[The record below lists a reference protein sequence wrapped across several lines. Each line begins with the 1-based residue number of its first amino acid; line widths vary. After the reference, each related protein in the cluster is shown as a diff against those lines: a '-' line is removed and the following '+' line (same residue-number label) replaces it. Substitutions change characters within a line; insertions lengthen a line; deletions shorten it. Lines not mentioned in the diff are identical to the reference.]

1 MTERLVLVTGA
12 TGNQGGAVTD
22 ALLAKGHR
30 VRAITRKLD
39 GASAARLRGLGVEV
53 VAGSFGASASLEAAA
68 AGVDAVFALSTPF
81 EGGTDTE
88 IAQGKA
94 LADAAQAAGVPHLVY
109 ASVSDADRATGVP
122 HFDSKYQVEKYIQG
136 LDIPWTVVA
145 PAYFFDNVLFPWNI
159 ADLKEGR
166 YRQPLPTGRG
176 LQQISKVDIGRF
188 NALVIEKREPFLGQ
202 RINIA
207 GDEVT
212 GRDAATALSKAIGRG
227 IEYVEQPIAEVRA
240 QSEDL
245 ALMYE
250 CFDRVGYSAD
260 IGALRRD
267 YPEVGWTS
275 FEAWATAK
283 DWQGILAEA
292 A

>member
-1 MTERLVLVTGA
+1 M
-12 TGNQGGAVTD
+12 
-22 ALLAKGHR
+22 
-30 VRAITRKLD
+30 
-39 GASAARLRGLGVEV
+39 
-53 VAGSFGASASLEAAA
+53 
-68 AGVDAVFALSTPF
+68 
-81 EGGTDTE
+81 
-88 IAQGKA
+88 
-94 LADAAQAAGVPHLVY
+94 PHLVY

-212 GRDAATALSKAIGRG
+212 CRDAATALSKAIGRG
-227 IEYVEQPIAEVRA
+227 IEYVEQPIAEVARA
-240 QSEDL
+240 IRRPRSDVRML
-245 ALMYE
+245 RSRWLFRRHRRAAPRLPGGWL
-250 CFDRVGYSAD
+250 DVVRGLGYSQGLA
-260 IGALRRD
+260 GYTGGSGVA
-267 YPEVGWTS
+267 P
-275 FEAWATAK
+275 TA
-283 DWQGILAEA
+283 
-292 A
+292 